1 MSVEATPT
9 VSVVVPV
16 RDDAERLRRCLDAI
30 GRQTLAPLEVIVVD
44 DGSRDDPGPVCRAS
58 PGVRLLRRPA
68 DGSYAARNR
77 GIEVAAGRVVA
88 FTDADCLPRPGW
100 LEAGAAALSDPDV
113 GLVGGRIVVAPL
125 SARPSGVELYQ
136 ALEAFPQ
143 SRYVE
148 ERGFAVTANLF
159 ARRSVLTGVGM
170 FREDL
175 RSGGDLDLG
184 RRARAAG
191 HTVAYAHDAV
201 VEHPPRST
209 WRALARKQVRVLE
222 GLAELGDE
230 PARSLVRLAAPPVR
244 KLLRALTDPRLHG
257 PGQRLRYAAVAL
269 GVHYLG
275 LLYRLTGADRYR
287 SSRPEGSEEV
297 R

>member
-1 MSVEATPT
+1 MSTDTTLT

-16 RDDAERLRRCLDAI
+16 RDDAERLGRCLDAI

-44 DGSRDDPGPVCRAS
+44 DGSRDDPGPLCRAS
-58 PGVRLLRRPA
+58 PGVRLLRQPPG
-68 DGSYAARNR
+68 GSYAARNR
-77 GIEVAAGRVVA
+77 GIDAAAGEVVA
-88 FTDADCLPRPGW
+88 FTDADCLPRPDW
-100 LEAGAAALSDPDV
+100 LDAGTAALSDPKV
-113 GLVGGRIVVAPL
+113 SLVGGRVVVAPR
-125 SARPSGVELYQ
+125 SPRPSGVELYQ

-159 ARRSVLTGVGM
+159 ARRSALTDVGV

-175 RSGGDLDLG
+175 RSGGDMDLG

-191 HTVAYAHDAV
+191 HVLAYADDAV
-201 VEHPPRST
+201 VDHPPRTT

-222 GLAELGDE
+222 GLADLGHE
-230 PARSLVRLAAPPVR
+230 PAFVRLVLPPAR
-244 KLLRALTDPRLHG
+244 KLLRALTDPRLRG
-257 PGQRLRYAAVAL
+257 PGQRIRYAAIAL

-275 LLYRLTGADRYR
+275 LLHRLTGADRYR
-287 SSRPEGSEEV
+287 SHGRERTAEL